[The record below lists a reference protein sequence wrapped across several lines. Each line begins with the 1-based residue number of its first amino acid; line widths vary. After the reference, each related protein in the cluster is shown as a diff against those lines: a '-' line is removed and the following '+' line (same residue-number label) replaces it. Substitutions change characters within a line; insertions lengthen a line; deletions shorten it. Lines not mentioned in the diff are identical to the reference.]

1 METLQ
6 EVVDVICAEYH
17 GWAQEWK
24 ETCPYPP
31 GYLKGVRIHFSNG
44 ISADVVIAEK
54 QNSVFCYD
62 GFEIA
67 VLRNS
72 EVVYDTPITDDVV
85 NTTDLDGLYFTL
97 QEIGDYA
104 NSI

>member
-17 GWAQEWK
+17 GYFKNWK
-24 ETCPYPP
+24 KTITCPP
-31 GYLKGVRIHFSNG
+31 GYLQGVRIHFSKG

-54 QNSVFCYD
+54 QNPVFCYD
-62 GFEIA
+62 GCEIA

-85 NTTDLDGLYFTL
+85 NTTDLDGLYLTL
-97 QEIGDYA
+97 QEIGEYA